1 MPAHC
6 PPFRVGCPPP
16 PPHTPPARSF
26 SSRAASFKS
35 ALQRSWKV
43 RAYGGVEGRW
53 AGESSRFSRRLPPPP
68 PPPPAP
74 PPRARP
80 PQPPAPRPPRPALP
94 PDAPTVPTT
103 HAIHQ
108 WNPTVFVVGISV
120 VLVCTWWQWEAG
132 DGESHK
138 DLGGG
143 GAVGAARELPAHC
156 LPFPCGL
163 C

>member
-1 MPAHC
+1 MQKGITFLSIGEICYCALGRGDAERSEYSPFLRVPSLANAAH
-6 PPFRVGCPPP
+6 RVAIKAAALRLMVPG
-16 PPHTPPARSF
+16 
-26 SSRAASFKS
+26 SRCDTQWHPRK
-35 ALQRSWKV
+35 RPTV
-43 RAYGGVEGRW
+43 G
-53 AGESSRFSRRLPPPP
+53 AGSSRFSRRF
-68 PPPPAP
+68 
-74 PPRARP
+74 
-80 PQPPAPRPPRPALP
+80 PRPPRPVLA

-156 LPFPCGL
+156 PPFPCGL

>member
-1 MPAHC
+1 MKPRHLERNADRNDIPATPDC
-6 PPFRVGCPPP
+6 RGGVFAVFAKIPPP
-16 PPHTPPARSF
+16 TPPP
-26 SSRAASFKS
+26 S
-35 ALQRSWKV
+35 APV
-43 RAYGGVEGRW
+43 
-53 AGESSRFSRRLPPPP
+53 
-68 PPPPAP
+68 
-74 PPRARP
+74 
-80 PQPPAPRPPRPALP
+80 LP

>member
-1 MPAHC
+1 MISPQR
-6 PPFRVGCPPP
+6 PTVG
-16 PPHTPPARSF
+16 
-26 SSRAASFKS
+26 
-35 ALQRSWKV
+35 
-43 RAYGGVEGRW
+43 
-53 AGESSRFSRRLPPPP
+53 AGSSRFSQRF
-68 PPPPAP
+68 
-74 PPRARP
+74 
-80 PQPPAPRPPRPALP
+80 PRPPRPVLP
-94 PDAPTVPTT
+94 PDAPTVSTT